1 MDSGLRLACG
11 VAGSFC
17 PALTSTNDQRL
28 QRPPLTP
35 AEEKREDP

>member
-1 MDSGLRLACG
+1 MDSGQRLARG
-11 VAGSFC
+11 VPGSFC

-35 AEEKREDP
+35 KEKREDP